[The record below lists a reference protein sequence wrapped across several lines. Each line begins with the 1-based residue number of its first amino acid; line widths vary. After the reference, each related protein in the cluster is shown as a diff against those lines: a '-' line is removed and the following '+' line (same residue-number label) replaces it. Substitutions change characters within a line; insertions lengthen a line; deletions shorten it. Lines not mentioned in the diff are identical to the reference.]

1 MIKDDGTYNVAYK
14 KGFDFRA
21 RLFELGGK
29 MKRSHG
35 NLNIA
40 LLASLIL
47 AAAAA
52 GGWYYYFSELDKY
65 QALEKDS
72 EAVWQE
78 LTDDLVQKQN
88 SIDQLT
94 QTEQAL
100 LASLES
106 EKKSQQLLRAAF
118 EQTKAENEQIKA
130 EKAQIEINLQ
140 QEVNRVVSTT
150 AELEKELQQ
159 RQARQKSLEDKINTV
174 SGEKSKL
181 ASELE
186 QEQKRRQQLQRQIA
200 NVSDDVGQKEKA
212 LADAELDVSQLN
224 QQLETTRQ
232 EQILLK
238 DQFEELSQQRK
249 RDSEHFANLENRL
262 EQELNES
269 RVEIEQLK
277 DRMTVIK
284 LTNDVL
290 FSSGSAEIKP
300 AGQKVL
306 SVIAESLNAYPDRPI
321 SIEGHTDHVP
331 TGENSRYASNWEL
344 SATRALAALN
354 YFQQNSHIDPK
365 RLKLVGYGEYRPAY
379 SNATAE
385 GRERNRRI
393 EIIILPP

>member
-1 MIKDDGTYNVAYK
+1 MIKDDGTHNVAYK
-14 KGFDFRA
+14 KDSISGRA
-21 RLFELGGK
+21 CLSWGGK

-118 EQTKAENEQIKA
+118 EQIKTEKAQINAENEQIKA
-130 EKAQIEINLQ
+130 EKSQIEINLQ
-140 QEVNRVVSTT
+140 QEVNRVVFTT

-174 SGEKSKL
+174 SGE
-181 ASELE
+181 
-186 QEQKRRQQLQRQIA
+186 
-200 NVSDDVGQKEKA
+200 
-212 LADAELDVSQLN
+212 
-224 QQLETTRQ
+224 
-232 EQILLK
+232 
-238 DQFEELSQQRK
+238 
-249 RDSEHFANLENRL
+249 
-262 EQELNES
+262 
-269 RVEIEQLK
+269 
-277 DRMTVIK
+277 
-284 LTNDVL
+284 
-290 FSSGSAEIKP
+290 
-300 AGQKVL
+300 
-306 SVIAESLNAYPDRPI
+306 
-321 SIEGHTDHVP
+321 
-331 TGENSRYASNWEL
+331 
-344 SATRALAALN
+344 
-354 YFQQNSHIDPK
+354 
-365 RLKLVGYGEYRPAY
+365 
-379 SNATAE
+379 
-385 GRERNRRI
+385 
-393 EIIILPP
+393 

>member
-1 MIKDDGTYNVAYK
+1 M
-14 KGFDFRA
+14 
-21 RLFELGGK
+21 FELGGK

-72 EAVWQE
+72 EAVRQE

-118 EQTKAENEQIKA
+118 EQINAENEQIKA

-174 SGEKSKL
+174 SGEKSNL

-212 LADAELDVSQLN
+212 LADAELDVSLLN

-238 DQFEELSQQRK
+238 DHIEELSQQRE
-249 RDSEHFANLENRL
+249 RDTEHFATLEYRL

-277 DRMTVIK
+277 NRMTVIK
-284 LTNDVL
+284 LTSDVL
-290 FSSGSAEIKP
+290 FSSGSADIKP

-306 SVIAESLNAYPDRPI
+306 SVIAESLSAFPDRAI

-331 TGENSRYASNWEL
+331 IGENSRYASNWEL
-344 SATRALAALN
+344 STIRALAALN
-354 YFQQNSHIDPK
+354 YFQQNNQIDPK

>member
-1 MIKDDGTYNVAYK
+1 
-14 KGFDFRA
+14 
-21 RLFELGGK
+21 

-35 NLNIA
+35 NLNVA

-100 LASLES
+100 LVSLES

-118 EQTKAENEQIKA
+118 EQISAENEQIKAEKAQIKA

-174 SGEKSKL
+174 SGEKSNL

-200 NVSDDVGQKEKA
+200 NVSDDVGQKEIA

-232 EQILLK
+232 EQILLQ
-238 DQFEELSQQRK
+238 DQIEELSQQRK
-249 RDSEHFANLENRL
+249 RDSEHFATLEYRL

-284 LTNDVL
+284 LTSDVL
-290 FSSGSAEIKP
+290 FSSGSADIKP

-306 SVIAESLNAYPDRPI
+306 SVIAESLSAFPDRAI

-331 TGENSRYASNWEL
+331 IGENSRYASNWEL
-344 SATRALAALN
+344 STTRALAALN

-365 RLKLVGYGEYRPAY
+365 RLNLVGYGEYRPAY

>member
-1 MIKDDGTYNVAYK
+1 MDSISG
-14 KGFDFRA
+14 RA
-21 RLFELGGK
+21 CLIWGGK

-118 EQTKAENEQIKA
+118 EQINAENEQIKA

-174 SGEKSKL
+174 SGEKSNL

-212 LADAELDVSQLN
+212 LADAELDVSLLN

-238 DQFEELSQQRK
+238 DHIEELSQQRE
-249 RDSEHFANLENRL
+249 RDSEHFATLEYRL

-277 DRMTVIK
+277 NRMTVIK
-284 LTNDVL
+284 LTSDVL
-290 FSSGSAEIKP
+290 FSSGSADIKP

-306 SVIAESLNAYPDRPI
+306 SVIAESLSAFPDRAI

-331 TGENSRYASNWEL
+331 VGENSRYASNWEL
-344 SATRALAALN
+344 STIRALAALN
-354 YFQQNSHIDPK
+354 YFQQNNQIDPK

>member
-1 MIKDDGTYNVAYK
+1 
-14 KGFDFRA
+14 
-21 RLFELGGK
+21 

-78 LTDDLVQKQN
+78 LTDDLVQKQS

-118 EQTKAENEQIKA
+118 EQIKTEKAQINAENEQIKA
-130 EKAQIEINLQ
+130 EKAQINAENEQIKAEKSQIEINLQ
-140 QEVNRVVSTT
+140 QEVNRVVFTT

-174 SGEKSKL
+174 SGEKSNL

-212 LADAELDVSQLN
+212 LADAELDVSLLN
-224 QQLETTRQ
+224 QQLEATRQ

-238 DQFEELSQQRK
+238 DHIEELSQQRE
-249 RDSEHFANLENRL
+249 RDSEHFATLEYRL

-277 DRMTVIK
+277 NRMTVIK
-284 LTNDVL
+284 LTSDVL
-290 FSSGSAEIKP
+290 FSSGSADIKP

-306 SVIAESLNAYPDRPI
+306 SVIAESLSAFPDRAI

-331 TGENSRYASNWEL
+331 IGENSRYASNWEL
-344 SATRALAALN
+344 STIRALAALN
-354 YFQQNSHIDPK
+354 YFQQNNQIDPK